1 MLLSAYPALESVGVG
16 LVMGRVKG
24 KALELEGVGW
34 VQEVEAELEQVQG
47 VEQGEV
53 ELPVELFVQL

>member
-1 MLLSAYPALESVGVG
+1 M
-16 LVMGRVKG
+16 KG

-53 ELPVELFVQL
+53 EQGEVELPVEVFVQL

>member
-1 MLLSAYPALESVGVG
+1 
-16 LVMGRVKG
+16 MGQVKG

-34 VQEVEAELEQVQG
+34 VQEVEAEQEQVQG

>member
-1 MLLSAYPALESVGVG
+1 M
-16 LVMGRVKG
+16 KG

-47 VEQGEV
+47 VEQGKV